1 MLPLVYSTKEVA
13 RTGLGWRRMGHNVC
27 YYQNHIKRRTGYYY
41 TASFQVTAR
50 QPATSHHHHLHS
62 TSTSTSTSTSATTSS
77 PSFQIRF
84 LHADDVCY
92 LAYCHP
98 YTMSDLGA
106 YLKGLEDDPKTRKRF
121 RRRPLCE
128 TLAGN
133 TVELLTI
140 TSFTAEPDALAS
152 RKGVVVS
159 ARVHPGETNASYM
172 MKGII
177 DYLTGPS
184 LDAKILRDNFVFK
197 IIPVLNP
204 DGVVVGNYRCSLA
217 GLDLNRMWKD
227 PSKRLTPTVWHA
239 KQMMKRLSEDRELVL
254 FCGTMGRV
262 SDVAPHMHTQRHSSP
277 PLLPLQ
283 TSTAT
288 RGSTTSSATAASR
301 SRSPTAASPR

>member
-1 MLPLVYSTKEVA
+1 
-13 RTGLGWRRMGHNVC
+13 
-27 YYQNHIKRRTGYYY
+27 
-41 TASFQVTAR
+41 
-50 QPATSHHHHLHS
+50 
-62 TSTSTSTSTSATTSS
+62 
-77 PSFQIRF
+77 
-84 LHADDVCY
+84 
-92 LAYCHP
+92 
-98 YTMSDLGA
+98 MSDLGA

-262 SDVAPHMHTQRHSSP
+262 SDVAPHTAPKLTSRSSLYRPPRPLAQAQHLLLRLRAEGSPRPP
-277 PLLPLQ
+277 PLRDDLLEAALAQLGVVLLLRLQ
-283 TSTAT
+283 LQGAT
-288 RGSTTSSATAASR
+288 LEGEHGVT
-301 SRSPTAASPR
+301 

>member
-1 MLPLVYSTKEVA
+1 
-13 RTGLGWRRMGHNVC
+13 
-27 YYQNHIKRRTGYYY
+27 
-41 TASFQVTAR
+41 
-50 QPATSHHHHLHS
+50 
-62 TSTSTSTSTSATTSS
+62 
-77 PSFQIRF
+77 
-84 LHADDVCY
+84 
-92 LAYCHP
+92 
-98 YTMSDLGA
+98 
-106 YLKGLEDDPKTRKRF
+106 
-121 RRRPLCE
+121 
-128 TLAGN
+128 
-133 TVELLTI
+133 
-140 TSFTAEPDALAS
+140 
-152 RKGVVVS
+152 
-159 ARVHPGETNASYM
+159 M

-262 SDVAPHMHTQRHSSP
+262 SDVAPHMHAQRLAHL
-277 PLLPLQ
+277 PLLPRQ

-301 SRSPTAASPR
+301 RVSPTAASPR